1 MDITLKDAN
10 GETKLD
16 NFFVDEPCVVSFF
29 IGELGWLVQRWQ
41 SYLRHLRHNVYKD
54 HKFLMMLNGQYHTII
69 KDFVNWSID
78 LPKEFYD
85 LNLETDC
92 YEAPLPESPPGSL
105 TPSEVWSNLIEFMRQ
120 FYNVEKAVEIWTPR
134 GVNTWIDMQPQ
145 LFTKYVT
152 EAIASA
158 SKPIVAVFPRGRS
171 RAANRNV
178 PEHVWYETVEIL
190 KQHYAVVLC
199 GTPSGSYLVDYQ
211 ATGVDN
217 LIGKADLEQV
227 LYLCPTHL
235 SLLSMCPSYIIGH
248 ERERHT
254 VADNKF
260 EVPTSFRYVV
270 DYRAID
276 AQTIINDINEFSN
289 LLRQHGEF
297 NTIERRL
304 IKPVTRYTAHYSNR
318 DVVGVVVGYQNPAM
332 IGNTVNLLNMKKLYL
347 VGKPSEN
354 EENLGNLTERLDEYN
369 KADKIHWIATD
380 INEGADEIKEEL
392 DFVYIEDLN
401 ISNEEVAKY
410 FNKLK
415 SGGAIGS
422 GNLANWMKRGMPL
435 PWRKAYCGVE
445 HDVVH
450 KFSDKAT
457 NTGWYTIKG
466 GLLRDSMQRLKDGK
480 NLVGVEIGVY
490 FGENS
495 KSILDNL
502 DIKKLYLVDPYE
514 EGLVGIKEKNAP
526 QFIRNGAYSLL
537 HSHSSKIE
545 WIKKKSQDAVEDV
558 PDNLDFVYID
568 GDHSYEGA
576 KRDIELYWPKIKE
589 GGILAGHDFDNENV
603 AKAVKDYLE
612 II

>member
-1 MDITLKDAN
+1 
-10 GETKLD
+10 
-16 NFFVDEPCVVSFF
+16 
-29 IGELGWLVQRWQ
+29 
-41 SYLRHLRHNVYKD
+41 
-54 HKFLMMLNGQYHTII
+54 
-69 KDFVNWSID
+69 
-78 LPKEFYD
+78 
-85 LNLETDC
+85 
-92 YEAPLPESPPGSL
+92 
-105 TPSEVWSNLIEFMRQ
+105 
-120 FYNVEKAVEIWTPR
+120 
-134 GVNTWIDMQPQ
+134 
-145 LFTKYVT
+145 
-152 EAIASA
+152 
-158 SKPIVAVFPRGRS
+158 
-171 RAANRNV
+171 
-178 PEHVWYETVEIL
+178 
-190 KQHYAVVLC
+190 
-199 GTPSGSYLVDYQ
+199 
-211 ATGVDN
+211 
-217 LIGKADLEQV
+217 
-227 LYLCPTHL
+227 
-235 SLLSMCPSYIIGH
+235 MCPSYIIGH
-248 ERERHT
+248 EQERHT
-254 VADNKF
+254 IADNKF

-289 LLRQHGEF
+289 LLRQYGEF

-603 AKAVKDYLE
+603 AKAVKDYFEGRDNMITFTGVDRDNTVEFWIHKVDNLSESVLSEGVQAFDKIIKKRNKDNRRGIRIMDFFSDRPFFKSLLDKYDLVGAE
-612 II
+612 IGVDSAVNAHNIMTNLDMKKLYLIDPWCNYGGLKYHGVIEEDDIAQICYEHSLKVMEKFGDRVVFIRELSEDAVDKIGDSLDFVYIDGNHRYEYVKKDIELYYPKVKMGGVVAGHDFKSGEPGVKKAVEECFGSDFERFGKSWDWMHLKKEF